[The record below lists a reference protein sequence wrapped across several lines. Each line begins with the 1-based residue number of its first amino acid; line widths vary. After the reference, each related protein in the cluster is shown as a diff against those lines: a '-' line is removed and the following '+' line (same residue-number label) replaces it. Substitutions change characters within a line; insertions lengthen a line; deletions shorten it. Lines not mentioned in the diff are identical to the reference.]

1 MIVVTGGAGFIGSR
15 VIQELNHRGINNI
28 IIVDDL
34 TIGEKF
40 NTLKKLKFSRYI
52 DIDSVDTIDLSRVK
66 KVFHCGG
73 ISSTV
78 ENNGKLLMKQNYE
91 STVEWAHYCE
101 LYDIPMVYLSSASVY
116 GNSNTFVESDPVDPL
131 NPYAYSKALSEQSV
145 ARYNN
150 VWVFR
155 PFNVY
160 GDGEEYKGNQASP
173 ISKFKIQ
180 HQTQGYVEVFDGS
193 HNIRRDFI
201 CVDDVVKILVDYTE
215 KNPGLYNLG
224 TGETE
229 SFYNIAKMISD
240 DVREIEF
247 PVNLKDKYQYYSCAD
262 TTKLKTLIGDYKFI
276 KVKEYVIFSN

>member
-15 VIQELNHRGINNI
+15 VVQELNRQGINNI

-40 NTLKKLKFSRYI
+40 NTLKKLTFSRYV
-52 DIDSVDTIDLSRVK
+52 DIDSVDAIDLSRVK

-101 LYDIPMVYLSSASVY
+101 LFGIPMVYLSSASVY
-116 GNSNTFVESDPVDPL
+116 GNSDTFVESDPVDPL
-131 NPYAYSKALSEQSV
+131 NPYAYSKALSEQAI

-150 VWVFR
+150 VWIFR

-180 HQTQGYVEVFDGS
+180 QQNQGYVEVFKGS
-193 HNIRRDFI
+193 QNINRDFI
-201 CVDDVVKILVDYTE
+201 CVDDVIKILINYTYRD
-215 KNPGLYNLG
+215 PGLYNLS
-224 TGETE
+224 TGSTET
-229 SFYNIAKMISD
+229 FYNVASYISN
-240 DVREIEF
+240 DVREISF
-247 PVNLKDKYQYYSCAD
+247 PKELIGRYQYYSCANII
-262 TTKLKTLIGDYKFI
+262 KLQSLIGDYKFI
-276 KVKEYVIFSN
+276 KVKDFVS